1 MFGWMA
7 MTAALAI
14 SQPAPQDDTRDDP
27 VTELGT
33 VIVDGRRV
41 EEQAKAFV
49 ASATDA
55 PGTRSLARW
64 ERPVC
69 PGVANLRAEAAQA
82 LIDRIAEV
90 AMALGVET
98 ESPGCKPNLLIVAAR
113 ADDAEA
119 VVRRAIERSEFD
131 FRPSRNGTD
140 RGGEALEAFASS
152 TAPVRWWHVS
162 LPVGALM
169 GEPAIALDGET
180 SMGPAAG
187 VPGTFGEAAPAPSI
201 VVSSF
206 SRTSSTI
213 RNDLMRVII
222 VVDAD
227 QAAAAPFS
235 ALADYLA
242 MVGLAQIDPE
252 AEVGDAPT
260 ILNLFNSGA
269 AQPTGGLT
277 AWDAAFLIA
286 LYETRSNPSS
296 LRQQEND
303 MGRRMARILEREA
316 AVADQG
322 RQPG

>member
-1 MFGWMA
+1 MA
-7 MTAALAI
+7 VAAALAV
-14 SQPAPQDDTRDDP
+14 SQPATQDDPQGDP

-33 VIVDGRRV
+33 VIVDGRPV

-49 ASATDA
+49 ANATEA

-69 PGVANLRAEAAQA
+69 LGVANLQAEAAQA
-82 LIDRIAEV
+82 LIDRMAEV

-113 ADDAEA
+113 AGDAEA
-119 VVRRAIERSEFD
+119 VVRRAIARSEFD

-140 RGGEALEAFASS
+140 RGSDALEAFASS

-169 GEPAIALDGET
+169 GEPAIALDGE
-180 SMGPAAG
+180 SLMGPAFG
-187 VPGTFGEAAPAPSI
+187 NPEFGEPAPAPSI
-201 VVSSF
+201 LVSSF

-227 QAAAAPFS
+227 QAAAVPFS

-252 AEVGDAPT
+252 AEVGGAPT
-260 ILNLFNSGA
+260 ILNLFNPDA
-269 AQPTGGLT
+269 AGSAGKLT
-277 AWDAAFLIA
+277 AWDAAFLIS

-316 AVADQG
+316 AVAN
-322 RQPG
+322 